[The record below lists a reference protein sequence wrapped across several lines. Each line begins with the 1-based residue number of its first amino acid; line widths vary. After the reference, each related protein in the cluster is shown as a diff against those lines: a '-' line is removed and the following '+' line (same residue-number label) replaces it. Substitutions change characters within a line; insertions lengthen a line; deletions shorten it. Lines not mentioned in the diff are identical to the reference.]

1 MIRTTLAALLASA
14 SVASAGG
21 YVAPITDAPPVPRPA
36 QASKPT
42 HDWTGA
48 YVGLSYGT
56 QRTKSQRA
64 TYEDR
69 ELTETRPVYED
80 RPITEVRRETR
91 PYTKLDLHH
100 DLQATG
106 CEHPGSKFELTNG
119 STIGTVPCAS
129 VLNAQPNDSWSD
141 WAIVGHAPVIVRE
154 WTEVTGSETVHV
166 GSETTV
172 TGHETVQTGTE
183 TIRST
188 DSTAGVFA
196 GYRHQLVGGT
206 VWGVEA
212 SYSRVGGEDST
223 RLMAQGGY
231 SLGRVL
237 PYLTAGF
244 DLSQDAPVYGAGIDV
259 ALTRRL
265 LGGLAY
271 TRADDAERIEAR
283 AAWRW

>member
-1 MIRTTLAALLASA
+1 MTRIASVAALLLTTPAF
-14 SVASAGG
+14 AGG
-21 YVAPITDAPPVPRPA
+21 YVAPITSAPPVARPA
-36 QASKPT
+36 AAA

-69 ELTETRPVYED
+69 ELTETR
-80 RPITEVRRETR
+80 RETR
-91 PYTKLDLHH
+91 PYTKADLHR
-100 DLQATG
+100 DLSASGCADPDQVYAISYPSHSYSTTCANLLAHTPDAGWATA
-106 CEHPGSKFELTNG
+106 
-119 STIGTVPCAS
+119 TVDGAP
-129 VLNAQPNDSWSD
+129 
-141 WAIVGHAPVIVRE
+141 PVIVRE
-154 WTEVTGSETVHV
+154 WTE
-166 GSETTV
+166 V

-183 TIRST
+183 TVRTSA
-188 DSTAGVFA
+188 STAGVFA

-212 SYSRVGGEDST
+212 SYSRAGGEDSA

-237 PYLTAGF
+237 PYLTAGY

-265 LGGLAY
+265 LGGVAY

-283 AAWRW
+283 LGWRF

>member
-1 MIRTTLAALLASA
+1 MRHIIPALLASA

-21 YVAPITDAPPVPRPA
+21 YVASITDAPPAPRPA
-36 QASKPT
+36 QAAA
-42 HDWTGA
+42 HNWTGA
-48 YVGLSYGT
+48 YAGLSYGT

-69 ELTETRPVYED
+69 ELTETH
-80 RPITEVRRETR
+80 RETR
-91 PYTKLDLHH
+91 PYTKRDLHR
-100 DLQATG
+100 DLSATG
-106 CEHPGSKFELTNG
+106 CADPDQAYAISYPGFAY
-119 STIGTVPCAS
+119 STTCANLLAHTPDAGWATATVDGAP
-129 VLNAQPNDSWSD
+129 
-141 WAIVGHAPVIVRE
+141 PVIVRE
-154 WTEVTGSETVHV
+154 WTE
-166 GSETTV
+166 V

-196 GYRHQLVGGT
+196 GYRHQFDNRFVG
-206 VWGVEA
+206 GVEA
-212 SYSRVGGEDST
+212 SYARVGGEDST

-244 DLSQDAPVYGAGIDV
+244 DFATDAPVYGAGIDV

-271 TRADDAERIEAR
+271 TKADDADRIEAR
-283 AAWRW
+283 IGWRW

>member
-1 MIRTTLAALLASA
+1 MRYTIAALLLTAPA
-14 SVASAGG
+14 YAGG
-21 YVAPITDAPPVPRPA
+21 YVATITDAPPVPRPV
-36 QASKPT
+36 QAAA

-48 YVGLSYGT
+48 YAGLSYGT

-69 ELTETRPVYED
+69 ELTET
-80 RPITEVRRETR
+80 RRETR

-106 CEHPGSKFELTNG
+106 CEHPGSKFEITNG

-129 VLNAQPNDSWSD
+129 VLNATPNASWSD
-141 WAIVGHAPVIVRE
+141 WAVVGHAPVIVRE
-154 WTEVTGSETVHV
+154 WSDVTGSETVQV
-166 GSETTV
+166 GSETVV

-183 TIRST
+183 MIRTS
-188 DSTAGVFA
+188 DSTAGAFA

-212 SYSRVGGEDST
+212 SYARVGGEDST
-223 RLMAQGGY
+223 RLMAQAGY

-244 DLSQDAPVYGAGIDV
+244 DVSQDAPVYGAGIDV

-271 TRADDAERIEAR
+271 TKADDTDRIEAR
-283 AAWRW
+283 IGWRW

>member
-1 MIRTTLAALLASA
+1 MTRITALAALLLTAPA
-14 SVASAGG
+14 YAGG
-21 YVAPITDAPPVPRPA
+21 YVAPITDAPPVARPA
-36 QASKPT
+36 QATAHS
-42 HDWTGA
+42 WTGA
-48 YVGLSYGT
+48 YAGLSYGT
-56 QRTKSQRA
+56 QRSKSQRA

-69 ELTETRPVYED
+69 EMTET
-80 RPITEVRRETR
+80 RRETR
-91 PYTKLDLHH
+91 PYTKRDLHH
-100 DLQATG
+100 DLKQTG
-106 CEHPGSKFELTNG
+106 CERGSKYEITNG
-119 STIGTVPCAS
+119 HTTGTVPCAS
-129 VLNAQPNDSWSD
+129 VLNAKPNPSWDD
-141 WAIVGHAPVIVRE
+141 WSVVGHAPVIVRE
-154 WTEVTGSETVHV
+154 WTEVTGSETVQV
-166 GSETTV
+166 GSETVV
-172 TGHETVQTGTE
+172 TGSEAVQTGTE

-212 SYSRVGGEDST
+212 SYSRAGGQDST

-237 PYLTAGF
+237 PYLTAGY

-271 TRADDAERIEAR
+271 TKADDAERIEAR
-283 AAWRW
+283 IGWRF

>member
-1 MIRTTLAALLASA
+1 MRHIIPALLASA

-21 YVAPITDAPPVPRPA
+21 YVAPVTSAQPVPRPS
-36 QASKPT
+36 QAAA

-48 YVGLSYGT
+48 YAGLSYGT

-69 ELTETRPVYED
+69 EMTETRPVYED

-106 CEHPGSKFELTNG
+106 CEHPGSKFEITNG

-129 VLNAQPNDSWSD
+129 VLNAKPNASWSD

-154 WTEVTGSETVHV
+154 WAEVTGSETVQV
-166 GSETTV
+166 GSETVV
-172 TGHETVQTGTE
+172 TGVDSVQTGTE

-196 GYRHQLVGGT
+196 GYRHQLIGGT

-212 SYSRVGGEDST
+212 SYSRAGGEDST
-223 RLMAQGGY
+223 RLMAQAGY

-237 PYLTAGF
+237 PYLTAGYDF
-244 DLSQDAPVYGAGIDV
+244 STDAPVYGAGIDV
-259 ALTRRL
+259 VLTGRL

-271 TRADDAERIEAR
+271 TKADDAERIEAR
-283 AAWRW
+283 IGWRF

>member
-1 MIRTTLAALLASA
+1 MRHIIPALLASA

-21 YVAPITDAPPVPRPA
+21 YVAPITDAPPVARHA
-36 QASKPT
+36 DA
-42 HDWTGA
+42 A
-48 YVGLSYGT
+48 YEGWGGFYAGLSYGT
-56 QRTKSQRA
+56 QRSKSQRA

-69 ELTETRPVYED
+69 ELTETH
-80 RPITEVRRETR
+80 RETR
-91 PYTKLDLHH
+91 PYTKADLHR
-100 DLQATG
+100 DLSASGCADPDQVYAISYPGFAYSTTCANLLAHTPDAGWATA
-106 CEHPGSKFELTNG
+106 
-119 STIGTVPCAS
+119 TVDGAP
-129 VLNAQPNDSWSD
+129 
-141 WAIVGHAPVIVRE
+141 PVIVRE
-154 WTEVTGSETVHV
+154 WSEVTGR
-166 GSETTV
+166 
-172 TGHETVQTGTE
+172 ETVQTGTE
-183 TIRST
+183 TVRSS

-237 PYLTAGF
+237 PYLTAGY

-271 TRADDAERIEAR
+271 TKADDAERIEAR
-283 AAWRW
+283 LGWRW

>member
-1 MIRTTLAALLASA
+1 MTRITTLVALLLSA
-14 SVASAGG
+14 PAYAGG

-36 QASKPT
+36 QAAAY
-42 HDWTGA
+42 DWSGA
-48 YVGLSYGT
+48 YAGLSYGT
-56 QRTKSQRA
+56 QRSKSQRA

-69 ELTETRPVYED
+69 ELTETR
-80 RPITEVRRETR
+80 RETR
-91 PYTKLDLHH
+91 PYTKRDLHH
-100 DLQATG
+100 DLKQTG
-106 CEHPGSKFELTNG
+106 CEHPGSKFEITNG

-129 VLNAQPNDSWSD
+129 VLNAKPNPSWD
-141 WAIVGHAPVIVRE
+141 EWAIVGHAPVIVRE
-154 WTEVTGSETVHV
+154 WEEVV
-166 GSETTV
+166 GS
-172 TGHETVQTGTE
+172 ETVQTGTE

-212 SYSRVGGEDST
+212 SYARVGGEDST

-237 PYLTAGF
+237 PYAVLGYDFSA
-244 DLSQDAPVYGAGIDV
+244 DAPVYGAGIDV

-265 LGGLAY
+265 LGGLVY

-283 AAWRW
+283 LGWRF